1 MIADVKKP
9 KTTDDS
15 KLVNACKRGDTSA
28 FEQLVNRYQNRMLNI
43 AFRITGNYDDAC
55 DITQDAFLS
64 AWRKIADFRGDALFS
79 TWLTSIV
86 INLSRNRLQQISSNN
101 SKESFSLDS
110 EITGTEGS
118 IKHDAASNNPTALE
132 LMEEAELRS
141 FIESC
146 IRTLPVEFREVLVL
160 RDMQELAYEEI
171 CGALGLKDGT
181 VKSRLFRARE
191 GVRDCVRSAMGMA

>member
-1 MIADVKKP
+1 MIADIKKT

-64 AWRKIADFRGDALFS
+64 AWRKIADFRGEALFS

-86 INLSRNRLQQISSNN
+86 INLSRNRLQQMSSN
-101 SKESFSLDS
+101 SSRDSYSLDS
-110 EITGTEGS
+110 EIPGKEGS
-118 IKHDAASNNPTALE
+118 TKRDAVSKTPTALE
-132 LMEEAELRS
+132 LMEEEELRR
-141 FIESC
+141 FMENC
-146 IRTLPVEFREVLVL
+146 IRTLPPEFREVLVL
-160 RDMQELAYEEI
+160 RDMQEMSYEEVS
-171 CGALGLKDGT
+171 GALGIKDGT

-191 GVRDCVRSAMGMA
+191 GVRDCVRNALGMV